1 MDFIQFKLS
10 SSIFILLTYCILS
23 STAATDTWSY
33 DDTTGNVKFL
43 IFLVKELE
51 CNFIQIFQI
60 LDHPIGQEFVKRESH
75 NHQSTLTRAQSLRNV
90 FLVILSYFVDT
101 IELRNRASSIT
112 MDIQLSFLSRN
123 SKRLKTCH
131 R

>member
-1 MDFIQFKLS
+1 MDFIQFKMS

-23 STAATDTWSY
+23 STAATETWSY

-43 IFLVKELE
+43 IFQVKELE

>member
-1 MDFIQFKLS
+1 MDFIQFKMS

-33 DDTTGNVKFL
+33 DDTTGNIKFL
-43 IFLVKELE
+43 IFQVKELE
-51 CNFIQIFQI
+51 CKFIQIFQI

-90 FLVILSYFVDT
+90 FLVILSYFVAT
-101 IELRNRASSIT
+101 IELRNRASSLI
-112 MDIQLSFLSRN
+112 MDIRLNSLSKN

-131 R
+131 Q

>member
-23 STAATDTWSY
+23 STAATETWSY

-43 IFLVKELE
+43 IFQVKELE